1 MKHTEPDIDKLISL
15 YLNQRASADQRQEL
29 EQWILAS
36 EKNRAT
42 FHRLEKIW
50 TMSFPANYDPGMDIV
65 RDKIWESA
73 VDETASKPNV
83 APDSKPRLSW
93 LRIAAVFMLFLLG
106 AWLFSILDK
115 TEEAVA
121 PKAIVWVE
129 KTNPKGQRSS
139 HLLPDGTKVWLNV
152 ASQLLFP
159 EQFSDTLRQV
169 KLIGE
174 AFFEVAR
181 NAEKPF
187 VVETEGLTTLVL
199 GTSFNV
205 QAYPE
210 SSEIKVALLEGKV
223 QVQNNSSSE
232 LQTSILSPGEELLAP
247 KDNSTFIK
255 NPFQYENTF
264 GWKDGILVFDGV
276 DFDSFRK
283 AIENWYGVTV
293 QLNGRAP
300 GDWSVRARYQRAT
313 LQHVLQDISFN
324 KNMNFEIKDKTV
336 LVTF

>member
-1 MKHTEPDIDKLISL
+1 MSHSEPDIDKLISL
-15 YLNQRASADQRQEL
+15 YLSRRASEDQRQDL

-50 TMSFPANYDPGMDIV
+50 TMSLPANSDPRMDMV

-73 VDETASKPNV
+73 VEETPLKPNQ
-83 APDSKPRLSW
+83 APDARRVLPW

-106 AWLFSILDK
+106 AWLLSILTK
-115 TEEAVA
+115 TEGEVA
-121 PKAIVWVE
+121 PKAIAWVE

-152 ASQLLFP
+152 ASQLVFP
-159 EQFSDTLRQV
+159 EEFSDTLRKV
-169 KLIGE
+169 KLTGE
-174 AFFEVAR
+174 AFFEVAK
-181 NAEKPF
+181 NPEKPF

-205 QAYPE
+205 HAYPE
-210 SSEIKVALLEGKV
+210 SPEIKVALLEGKV
-223 QVQNNSSSE
+223 QVQNNTPSE

-247 KDNSTFIK
+247 RDNSTFIK
-255 NPFQYENTF
+255 NKFQYENTF
-264 GWKDGILVFDGV
+264 GWKEGVLIFDGM
-276 DFDSFRK
+276 DFDGFRK
-283 AIENWYGVTV
+283 SIENWYGVTV
-293 QLNGRAP
+293 ELKGRAP
-300 GDWSVRARYQRAT
+300 SDWSVRARYQRAP

-324 KNMNFEIKDKTV
+324 KNMDFEIKDKTV